1 MSYAEQM
8 VEALHNQDLDQ
19 AGELLEKALKFDDQE
34 ILVDLAEYLEYMGF
48 QEESRRVYDQLIS
61 ASSGDTGIY
70 INLASMAADDG
81 DFDKAYEYLAEIPE
95 DDENYLAALVETAD
109 LYQMEGFYEAAL
121 EKLKVAQEL
130 SDTPLVNFALA
141 ELLYSQGSFKE
152 AINNYVKLDVE
163 EIYQATKI
171 SIYQRIGTAYAS
183 LGKFELALEYLEK
196 SLDLFH
202 DDNVLFELANINMEL
217 GENKRSIAYFKQ
229 LDLLNPD
236 FHGYNYLYAQVLDKE
251 GDYKEAKSIALDGLK
266 KNNQDVPLL
275 HLLSKLSYQLHE
287 FDDAEKYLIQALD
300 FADMHDETVFLLS
313 NLYLDQ
319 EDYQAVLNLKDLL
332 DEEHLL
338 SSWNFAKAY
347 LELDEEDQAEELF
360 DDLSKYLSNNPDFLI
375 DYMEVLKRVG
385 RRNDFKNQL
394 EKYLKLVPD
403 DERMQSVL
411 YDFDQDQ
418 Y

>member
-8 VEALHNQDLDQ
+8 IEALHGQDLDL
-19 AGELLEKALKFDDQE
+19 ASELLSQALKFDDRE

-48 QEESRRVYDQLIS
+48 QEESRRVYDKLIS
-61 ASSGDTGIY
+61 SSSDDTGIY

-121 EKLKVAQEL
+121 EKLKEAQRL

-141 ELLYSQGSFKE
+141 ELLYSQGNFKA
-152 AINNYVKLDVE
+152 AIDTYVKLDVE

-183 LGKFELALEYLEK
+183 LGKFELSLEYLEK

-251 GDYKEAKSIALDGLK
+251 GDYKEAKSIALEGLK

-275 HLLSKLSYQLHE
+275 HLLSKLSFQLHD
-287 FDDAEKYLIQALD
+287 FNDAEKYLIQALD

-319 EDYQAVLNLKDLL
+319 EDYQAVLNLKSLL

-338 SSWNFAKAY
+338 SSWNFAKAH
-347 LELDEEDQAEELF
+347 LELDEEDEAEEIF
-360 DDLSKYLSNNPDFLI
+360 DNLKQYLSNNPDFLL
-375 DYMEVLKRVG
+375 DYMELLKRVG
-385 RRNDFKNQL
+385 RHNDFKNQL
-394 EKYLKLVPD
+394 EAYLKLVPD
-403 DERMQSVL
+403 DEKMQAL
-411 YDFDQDQ
+411 LADFDQDW